1 MKKLSKKAKQ
11 LVIVGLAIAAVLA
24 VGYVFTVTKKTPTAV
39 VKTTAVDT
47 VATILKDTTKTAAI
61 ATETKAVEAKKSDK
75 K

>member
-11 LVIVGLAIAAVLA
+11 LVTVGVVIAAVLA
-24 VGYVFTVTKKTPTAV
+24 VGYVFTVTKKIPIAV

-47 VATILKDTTKTAAI
+47 VTTILKDTTKTAAV

>member
-11 LVIVGLAIAAVLA
+11 LVTVGVVIAAVLA

-47 VATILKDTTKTAAI
+47 VATILKDTTKAA
-61 ATETKAVEAKKSDK
+61 TVETKAVEANKSDK